1 MLATPARELPHRAGW
16 AYEMKW
22 DGVRAVARVR
32 GGALRLV
39 SRNGNDVTPA
49 YPELQGLAAV
59 LAPHDAVLDGEIVA
73 FDELGRASFEVLQS
87 RMHVRDERAV
97 ARLVTETPVVYML
110 FDLLELDDES
120 FVRLPYRE
128 RRARLEALAL
138 SGPHWQ
144 TPPAAEDDP
153 DAALEASRRLG
164 FEGVVATRLDAP
176 YESGRHST
184 NWVKVKH
191 QLRQEFVVGGYEPG
205 AGGREGTIGSLLLGV
220 HDDTGPLR
228 YAGKVGTGFTV
239 AELERLRA
247 VMAPLETPTSPFAG
261 GGTPRTARFV
271 EPRLVVE
278 VRFTEWTTAG
288 RVRQAAYLGQR
299 DDKDPGDVVRESRGV

>member
-1 MLATPARELPHRAGW
+1 
-16 AYEMKW
+16 MKW
-22 DGVRAVARVR
+22 DGVRAIAVVR
-32 GGALRLV
+32 DGAVRLV

-49 YPELQGLAAV
+49 YPELQGIADA

-73 FDELGRASFEVLQS
+73 FDASGRASFEVLQS
-87 RMHVRDERAV
+87 RMHVRDARAV
-97 ARLVTETPVVYML
+97 ARLAAETPVVYMI
-110 FDLLELDDES
+110 FDLLELDGEPL
-120 FVRLPYRE
+120 VRLPYRE
-128 RRARLEALAL
+128 RRARLDALAL
-138 SGPHWQ
+138 RGPHWQ

-164 FEGVVATRLDAP
+164 FEGVVAKRLDAP
-176 YESGRHST
+176 YEPGRRSP

-220 HDDTGPLR
+220 HDETGALR
-228 YAGKVGTGFTV
+228 YAGKVGTGFTG
-239 AELERLRA
+239 AELDRLRGLL
-247 VMAPLETPTSPFAG
+247 APLERPTSPFVG

-278 VRFTEWTTAG
+278 VRFTEWTASG

-299 DDKDPGDVVRESRGV
+299 DDKDPAAVVREPAPGD